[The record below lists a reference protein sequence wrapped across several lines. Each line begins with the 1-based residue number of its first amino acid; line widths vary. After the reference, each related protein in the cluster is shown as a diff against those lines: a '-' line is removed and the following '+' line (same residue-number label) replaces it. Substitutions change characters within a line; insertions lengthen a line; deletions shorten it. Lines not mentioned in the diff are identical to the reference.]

1 MSSNQPSTTSMPPR
15 SRRKLPASLR
25 TSWHKISQIPFTRA
39 KTPMRTLNAAAVQTV
54 EHLCES
60 SSGGTVILNIPAKI
74 RAEVAKTYSDAIDR
88 RDPAPGQR
96 LISMVRSPIP
106 HPTEQGN

>member
-1 MSSNQPSTTSMPPR
+1 
-15 SRRKLPASLR
+15 
-25 TSWHKISQIPFTRA
+25 
-39 KTPMRTLNAAAVQTV
+39 
-54 EHLCES
+54 
-60 SSGGTVILNIPAKI
+60 LNIPAKI
-74 RAEVAKTYSDAIDR
+74 RAKVAKTYSDAIDR